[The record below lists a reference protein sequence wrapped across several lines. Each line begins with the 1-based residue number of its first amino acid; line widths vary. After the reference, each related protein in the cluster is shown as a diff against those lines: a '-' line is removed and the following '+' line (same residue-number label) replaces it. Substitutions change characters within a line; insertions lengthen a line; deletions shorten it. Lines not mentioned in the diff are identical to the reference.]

1 MSRAGPPVT
10 TTFFLV
16 RHAAHDRVGSVLC
29 GRMPGVSLGA
39 LGREQA
45 RRLAERFANENVASI
60 QSSPLERARETA
72 EPIAARLAQ
81 GIAVNEGL
89 AEIDFGAWTGRSF
102 SELHGD
108 PAWETWN
115 GARSVSRPPGGES
128 MLEAQMRIV
137 RAIEALRGA
146 YRERAVLLVSHSD
159 VIKAALLYH
168 LGLPVDA
175 YARIEIEPASIST
188 LVVGDWGAKVV
199 RLNEVV
205 AA

>member
-1 MSRAGPPVT
+1 MT
-10 TTFFLV
+10 TVFHLV
-16 RHAAHDRVGSVLC
+16 RHAAHDRVGSTLC

-45 RRLAERFANENVASI
+45 GRLGQRFARESIASV

-72 EPIAARLAQ
+72 EPIAAQ
-81 GIAVNEGL
+81 TGCTIEINEGIV
-89 AEIDFGAWTGRSF
+89 EIEFGAWSGRTF
-102 SELHGD
+102 EELGSD
-108 PAWETWN
+108 SAWATWN
-115 GARSVSRPPGGES
+115 GARAVARPPRGET
-128 MLEAQMRIV
+128 MLEAQSRIV
-137 RAIEALRGA
+137 HAMEALRGA
-146 YRERAVLLVSHSD
+146 YRDKAVVLVSHSD

-175 YARIEIEPASIST
+175 YPRIEIEPASIST

-205 AA
+205 AS

>member
-1 MSRAGPPVT
+1 VT
-10 TTFFLV
+10 TVFHLV
-16 RHAAHDRVGSVLC
+16 RHAAHDRVGSTLC

-45 RRLAERFANENVASI
+45 GRLGQRFARESIASV

-72 EPIAARLAQ
+72 EPIAAQ
-81 GIAVNEGL
+81 TGCTIEINEGIV
-89 AEIDFGAWTGRSF
+89 EIEFGAWSGRTF
-102 SELHGD
+102 EELGSD
-108 PAWETWN
+108 SAWATWN
-115 GARSVSRPPGGES
+115 GARAVARPPRGET
-128 MLEAQMRIV
+128 MLEAQSRIV
-137 RAIEALRGA
+137 HAMEALRGA
-146 YRERAVLLVSHSD
+146 YRDKAVVLVSHSD

-175 YARIEIEPASIST
+175 YPRIEIEPASIST

-205 AA
+205 AS

>member
-1 MSRAGPPVT
+1 MT

-39 LGREQA
+39 LGHEQA
-45 RRLAERFANENVASI
+45 HRLAGRFANETIASI

-72 EPIAARLAQ
+72 DPIAARLAQ
-81 GIAVNEGL
+81 GITVNEGI

-102 SELHGD
+102 NELDGD
-108 PAWETWN
+108 PAWDAWN

-137 RAIEALRGA
+137 RAIETLREA

-159 VIKAALLYH
+159 VIKAALLFY
-168 LGLPVDA
+168 LGLPIDA
-175 YARIEIEPASIST
+175 
-188 LVVGDWGAKVV
+188 
-199 RLNEVV
+199 
-205 AA
+205 